1 MSQTNSEQVLK
12 RYKTIAVVGLSKN
25 PEKASYQVA
34 EYLQKQ
40 GYRIIPIN
48 PTADKILGQKVYNSL
63 LETPPEI
70 QKTIEI
76 VDVFRSSEE
85 VSPLIDQAIQLR
97 KQHGKPYVIWMQLGI
112 SNQQAAEKAQKAGMT
127 VIMNKCMMMEHGR
140 LFGEKKD
147 PELEKIR
154 AKKMQRMIKK
164 EEGGRI
170 SAPITI
176 TDTNFDETVK
186 RYPLM
191 VVDCWAAWC
200 GPCRMVAPIIEELA
214 EEHAGQVIFGKLNV
228 DENPETATRF
238 NIMGIPTLLI
248 MKNGTE
254 VDRIV
259 GAAPKLL
266 IKNKLK
272 KFT

>member
-1 MSQTNSEQVLK
+1 MNRTNIEQVLK
-12 RYKTIAVVGLSKN
+12 RYKTVAVVGLSKN

-40 GYRIIPIN
+40 GYRIVPIN
-48 PTADKILGQKVYNSL
+48 PTADEILGQKVYNSL

-70 QKTIEI
+70 QKTIEV
-76 VDVFRSSEE
+76 VDIFRPSGD
-85 VSPLIDQAIQLR
+85 VPPIIDQAIKLKRQY
-97 KQHGKPYVIWMQLGI
+97 GKLYVVWMQLGI
-112 SNQQAAEKAQKAGMT
+112 TNEQAAEKAQKAELT

-140 LFGEKKD
+140 LFGEKD

-154 AKKMQRMIKK
+154 AKKMQRMMKK
-164 EEGGRI
+164 DESGRI
-170 SAPITI
+170 SAPITM
-176 TDTNFDETVK
+176 TDANFDEAIK
-186 RYPLM
+186 RCPIL

-200 GPCRMVAPIIEELA
+200 GPCRMVTPIIEELA
-214 EEHAGQVIFGKLNV
+214 EEHAGQIVFGKLNV

-248 MKNGTE
+248 MQNGTE

-266 IKNKLK
+266 IENKLK
-272 KFT
+272 KYV